1 MAFSFVHISDH
12 HLCEFEETLRR
23 GFSPA
28 YAMRSVMKNIY
39 DQVGSQIDFIVSTG
53 DLVEPST
60 DIAYQSARKLL
71 GAREEP
77 AIAPGPIY
85 FSSFGFKN
93 FRMVLLPGNHDDR
106 QPYYS
111 AFFHQRSN
119 NPLVNTSF
127 MHKRVQFVCLDW
139 GAAAKGVAYAETLS
153 FLERTL
159 ESGNPSL
166 LLMHHHVL
174 PIGSAWLD
182 NFIPDGI
189 DKFWEILKGKHV
201 LGILSGHAHITYEL
215 EKDGI
220 PVMGVR
226 STAFPFLLSDEP
238 VMVLQPPHYRLVT
251 IDGNQLTSKIYEVP
265 I

>member
-12 HLCEFEETLRR
+12 HLCESEETLRR

-28 YAMRSVMKNIY
+28 YAMRSVMQDIY
-39 DQVGSQIDFIVSTG
+39 DKVGTQIDFIVSTG

-60 DIAYQSARKLL
+60 DAAYLSARKLL

-85 FSSFGFKN
+85 FTSFGFKN

-106 QPYYS
+106 QPYYTH
-111 AFFHQRSN
+111 FFHQRSN

-139 GAAAKGVAYAETLS
+139 GASPKGVAYPETLS
-153 FLERTL
+153 FLERSL
-159 ESGNPSL
+159 ESGIPSV

-182 NFIPDGI
+182 DFIPDGVE
-189 DKFWEILKGKHV
+189 KFWEIIKGKNV
-201 LGILSGHAHITYEL
+201 LAILAGHAHITYEL

-251 IDGNQLTSKIYEVP
+251 IDGTKLTSKIFEVAL
-265 I
+265 

>member
-1 MAFSFVHISDH
+1 MPFSFVHISDH
-12 HLCEFEETLRR
+12 HLCESEETLRR

-28 YAMRSVMKNIY
+28 YAMRSVMQNIY

-60 DIAYQSARKLL
+60 DTAYLSARKLL

-77 AIAPGPIY
+77 ALAPGPIY
-85 FSSFGFKN
+85 FTSFGFKN

-111 AFFHQRSN
+111 SFFHQRSN

-127 MHKRVQFVCLDW
+127 MHKRVRFVCLDW
-139 GAAAKGVAYAETLS
+139 GALPKGVAYPETLS

-159 ESGNPSL
+159 ESDIPSV

-182 NFIPDGI
+182 NFVPDEV
-189 DKFWEILKGKHV
+189 DKFWEIIRGKNV
-201 LGILSGHAHITYEL
+201 LAILSGHVHITYEL
-215 EKDGI
+215 EKNGV

-226 STAFPFLLSDEP
+226 STAFPFLLSNDP
-238 VMVLQPPHYRLVT
+238 VIALQPPHYRLVT
-251 IDGNQLTSKIYEVP
+251 IDGNQLTSKIFEVP
-265 I
+265 L